1 MVSGM
6 IDISEHANR
15 VLSIIKARYGLK
27 DKSAAI
33 EQMAYEYEE
42 KVLEPGFK
50 PVFVQEVIEA
60 KKHGKFRRVKK
71 IEQLFE

>member
-33 EQMAYEYEE
+33 EQMTYEYEE
-42 KVLEPGFK
+42 KILEPGFK
-50 PVFVQEVIEA
+50 PEFVQEIIEA
-60 KKHGKFRRVKK
+60 RTHGKFRKIKK